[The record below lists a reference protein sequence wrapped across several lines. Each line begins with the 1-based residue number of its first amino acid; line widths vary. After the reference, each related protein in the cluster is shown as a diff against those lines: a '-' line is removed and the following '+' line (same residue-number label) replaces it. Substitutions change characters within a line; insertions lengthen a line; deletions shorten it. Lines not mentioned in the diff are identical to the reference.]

1 MKFRLV
7 IGRLVMAF
15 SMAVFGLE
23 HIEAQE
29 HVESPIHRIAL
40 LGCIRQNEAVP
51 ALEKYP
57 KLNAD
62 LHLWVGDNVYA
73 DAEDDPKVIRDSYRK
88 LAAKPGF
95 EELRRVGQHM
105 MTWDDHDFGLNNA
118 GRHYRL
124 KEESLHAFIEFWELE
139 NIIPRDQQGVYNARI
154 LGPEG
159 KRLQVIMLDVRYH
172 RDDPGPQ
179 ADVLGETQWEWLREQ
194 LKEPADLRLIV
205 SGFQVLLPEEAG
217 SETWDQFPAA
227 RSRLFETI
235 REAGAERV
243 VFITGDQHYGEACR
257 LKNGLDFDVVELQ
270 FAGLNQI
277 EAPEYNP
284 LRVSTVCASQH
295 SYAYIDVQWEAS
307 QEEPPHLLFQVRN
320 AETDEM
326 EVLYRVNFSEIELR
340 VDFSSPNRFVD
351 VHRIEI
357 DHDHPLLELRF
368 TTDSDLPLDQW
379 QVYDGPLELSETTRV
394 LAGLFLPNGHLRS
407 RVFSKTFT
415 RLQPLAS
422 VKRTSR
428 KPGLRFAYY
437 EGDFDTQ
444 PDFRQ
449 LNPETEGVTD
459 ELDIENVAKR
469 DDHYGIVFE
478 GYIEVPVQ
486 GLYEFAVRSDDGALL
501 WLHDQLV
508 VDNGGSH
515 STRTRTGRVALA
527 SGIHP
532 FRLEYFE
539 DYLGQSLELKVVR
552 IDAQGR
558 QEVDCKFTCDE

>member
-1 MKFRLV
+1 MKIRPV
-7 IGRLVMAF
+7 IGRLVVAF
-15 SMAVFGLE
+15 SIAVFGLE
-23 HIEAQE
+23 HMEAQE
-29 HVESPIHRIAL
+29 LVESPIRRIAL
-40 LGCIRQNEAVP
+40 LGCIRQNEPVP

-57 KLNAD
+57 DLNAD

-73 DAEDDPKVIRDSYRK
+73 DAEDDPKIIRDSYRK

-95 EELRRVGQHM
+95 EKLRRVGQHM

-118 GRHYRL
+118 GKHYRL
-124 KEESLHAFIEFWELE
+124 KEESLRAFFEFWELE
-139 NIIPRDQQGVYNARI
+139 NVIPKDQQGVYNARI
-154 LGPEG
+154 FGPEG
-159 KRLQVIMLDVRYH
+159 NVCRSSCWT
-172 RDDPGPQ
+172 
-179 ADVLGETQWEWLREQ
+179 LGTTAMIRARKLMFWEQTQWKWFQEQ
-194 LKEPADLRLIV
+194 LKKPADLRLIV

-217 SETWDQFPAA
+217 SETWDQYPAA
-227 RSRLFETI
+227 RNRLFETI
-235 REAGAERV
+235 REAGVERV

-257 LKNGLDFDVVELQ
+257 LKNGLDFDLVELQ

-284 LRVSTVCASQH
+284 LRVSTVCTSKH
-295 SYAYIDVQWEAS
+295 SYAYIDVHWEAS
-307 QEEPPHLLFQVRN
+307 QEEVPHLLFQVRN
-320 AETDEM
+320 AETDEI

-340 VDFSSPNRFVD
+340 VDCSSPNRFVD
-351 VHRIEI
+351 SQRVEMH
-357 DHDHPLLELRF
+357 HDHPHLDLRF
-368 TTDSDLPLDQW
+368 TTNADLPMDQW

-394 LAGLFLPNGHLRS
+394 RAGLFLPNGHLRS

-437 EGDFDTQ
+437 EGDFDAQ

-449 LNPETEGVTD
+449 LNPKTEGVTD

-486 GLYEFAVRSDDGALL
+486 GLYEFAVRSDDGTLL

-515 STRTRTGRVALA
+515 SARTRTGRVALA

-539 DYLGQSLELKVVR
+539 DYLGQSLELKLVR
-552 IDAQGR
+552 IDAQDR
-558 QEVDCKFTCDE
+558 HEVDFKFTCDE